1 MRTQALSATSRA
13 TIQRTRVMLRQ
24 SAHQVTVTGHVAV
37 GRIDWRR
44 GRDEEPVWRLPPLT
58 APATPHQDEEA
69 NA

>member
-1 MRTQALSATSRA
+1 MRKRAVSTISRA

-24 SAHQVTVTGHVAV
+24 SAHQVTVTGHVA
-37 GRIDWRR
+37 GRRIALRQGHD
-44 GRDEEPVWRLPPLT
+44 DEPVWRLPPLT